1 MPPIP
6 PVTQPI
12 CLIENDVGKK
22 MRVNPEAQ
30 KILEKISHPLVLVSI
45 VGPYRSGKSSL
56 INMLA
61 GDQRGGFP
69 VGHTVEAKTRGI
81 WMRCVPRSDHTL
93 ILLDTEGLGDVMKGS
108 QHNDFAVLSLAM
120 LISSVMIYNEKTTIN
135 QDALE
140 KLYKMSEQSEWI
152 LDRKA
157 REDGDVGGWEESP
170 LFIWVVRDFTL
181 KLELGAGPISEDEY
195 LENSL
200 KDITPEKSPN
210 TQYKNEIRRALR
222 AMFPVRKCFQF
233 GVPTSSTQSVED
245 KGNLQEDFVRKSK
258 ELSQYIHENAKVKTL
273 QGGQPMTGPI
283 LGKLI
288 PKYIDVVSTNNIS
301 ILVDQISH
309 ISVEHNEQIIAS
321 ATKLY
326 EDKMGSK
333 FINTEREFQDLHDA
347 CMDEA
352 MRYFQ
357 GCYFKDP
364 NEEWTKSEDKLKTT
378 LMKKKDDVWKMWK
391 DSSEKTCKDLIQRLS
406 ESLKLKPDQQHY
418 HAAGGHQK
426 FTRDKNRLVSEYNK
440 EAKKGVM
447 AEHVLQDYLK
457 EIEPME
463 EIIKQTEKKL
473 SEKKNQEYKVDNMTD
488 TGQLS
493 RYISNYRLE
502 NRNYDSILIQMIG
515 FVGHGKSSLVNSC
528 LYAMSS
534 KGFQDRAGEGRT
546 NEAETMIRKAY
557 PLTETMVLVDN
568 PGFTKLDSCEIFAQL
583 NNCVGLSKDMVW
595 GVNEGL
601 EPITE
606 RKVNK
611 PDIIVPVLIHSAK
624 YSLNDQEFTSMKELI
639 TSSHKRSRIMPFV
652 VLTNRQDAKSD
663 VLKEL
668 EGKFHKM
675 HVEQIHA
682 IENYTRSDH
691 VAIRKQHLDIL
702 TFLYYV
708 LQNVD
713 FIF

>member
-30 KILEKISHPLVLVSI
+30 KVLEKISHPLVVVSI

-81 WMRCVPRSDHTL
+81 WMRCVPHSDHTL

-108 QHNDFAVLSLAM
+108 QHNDFAILSLAT

-152 LDRKA
+152 LDRIS
-157 REDGDVGGWEESP
+157 REDGD
-170 LFIWVVRDFTL
+170 
-181 KLELGAGPISEDEY
+181 
-195 LENSL
+195 
-200 KDITPEKSPN
+200 
-210 TQYKNEIRRALR
+210 
-222 AMFPVRKCFQF
+222 F
-233 GVPTSSTQSVED
+233 GVPTSSTPSMED
-245 KGNLQEDFVRKSK
+245 EGNQQEDFVRKSK
-258 ELSQYIHENAKVKTL
+258 ELSRYIHENAKVKTL
-273 QGGQPMTGPI
+273 QGGQPMTGPL

-288 PKYIDVVSTNNIS
+288 PTYIDVVSRHHFS

-333 FINTEREFQDLHDA
+333 CINTEREFQDLHDA

-352 MRYFQ
+352 MLYFQ
-357 GCYFKDP
+357 GRYFKDP
-364 NEEWTKSEDKLKTT
+364 NEERTKSEDKLKTT

-406 ESLKLKPDQQHY
+406 KSLKVKPDQQHY

-426 FTRDKNRLVSEYNK
+426 FTRDKIRLVSEYNK

-457 EIEPME
+457 EIEPLE
-463 EIIKQTEKKL
+463 DIIKQTEKKL
-473 SEKKNQEYKVDNMTD
+473 SEKKDQKYKVDNMTD
-488 TGQLS
+488 TSQLS

-502 NRNYDSILIQMIG
+502 IRKYDRILIQMMG
-515 FVGHGKSSLVNSC
+515 FVGHGKSSFVNSC

-534 KGFQDRAGEGRT
+534 KGFQDLAGEGRT

-557 PLTETMVLVDN
+557 PLTETIVLVDN
-568 PGFTKLDSCEIFAQL
+568 PGFTKLDSSEICAQL
-583 NNCVGLSKDMVW
+583 SNCAGLSKDVVW

-601 EPITE
+601 KPMTE
-606 RKVNK
+606 RKDYK

-624 YSLNDQEFTSMKELI
+624 YSLNDQECTSMKDCI
-639 TSSHKRSRIMPFV
+639 TSSHKVSVGSSVTVTLQENTIQEFFRTSVP
-652 VLTNRQDAKSD
+652 S
-663 VLKEL
+663 KEGNL
-668 EGKFHKM
+668 ANTSSPPLIFQELLRNDNPPPLANFKRDSKDNTIPSVREGK
-675 HVEQIHA
+675 Q
-682 IENYTRSDH
+682 
-691 VAIRKQHLDIL
+691 
-702 TFLYYV
+702 
-708 LQNVD
+708 
-713 FIF
+713 